1 MKVAV
6 FGAKGRTGR
15 LVVEEL
21 RRAGHEVVAVSRR
34 GEAVAGA
41 SAVQADPAAGQGVA
55 AATEGC
61 DAVVNAMASGR
72 GNPSCSAL
80 ARALRDRA
88 GLRYVSVGGAAVDVP
103 GDRKGVPDRIVSW
116 MNRTFARD
124 LLLDRQAELEI
135 LGASRLRWT
144 MLRPPRLRDGAAKG
158 AVRVSDER
166 PPSMQ
171 VTRAD
176 LARKVVE
183 TLADDS
189 LVGRAPFV
197 SN

>member
-6 FGAKGRTGR
+6 FGARGRTCQ

-21 RRAGHEVVAVSRR
+21 RGAGHEVVAASLRAESVP
-34 GEAVAGA
+34 GA
-41 SAVQADPAAGQGVA
+41 CVVQADPAACQGGVA
-55 AATEGC
+55 AAECC
-61 DAVVNAMASGR
+61 DAVVNAMASGK

-80 ARALRDRA
+80 ARALRDRS
-88 GLRYVSVGGAAVDVP
+88 GLRYVSVGGAAVDLP

-116 MNRTFARD
+116 LNRTVAPD
-124 LLLDRQAELEI
+124 LVLDRQAELDV
-135 LGASRLRWT
+135 LGASGLRWT

-158 AVRVSDER
+158 SVRVSYER

-183 TLADDS
+183 ALADDS

>member
-6 FGAKGRTGR
+6 FGARGRTGR

-21 RRAGHEVVAVSRR
+21 RRAGHEVVAASRR
-34 GEAVAGA
+34 AEPVPGA

-61 DAVVNAMASGR
+61 DAVVNAMASGK

-80 ARALRDRA
+80 ARALRDRS

-103 GDRKGVPDRIVSW
+103 GDRKGLPDRIVSW
-116 MNRTFARD
+116 MNRTFAPD
-124 LLLDRQAELEI
+124 LVLDRQAELDV
-135 LGASRLRWT
+135 LGASGLRWT

-158 AVRVSDER
+158 SVRVSYER

-183 TLADDS
+183 ALADDS